1 VQPSEVQTMLRD
13 VVMINEELCDGCGQC
28 IPACHEGALR
38 IVGGKARLV
47 SDVLCDGMG
56 ACLGHCP
63 RGAIRVERRE
73 AAAFDEAEVARTAAP
88 TGAKPTCPTAK
99 APTGAKAHG
108 GGCPGSR
115 FAQFDR
121 AAEAHKPAPHEAAA
135 SGSRQPSAL
144 EHWPVQLNLLS
155 PAAPVL
161 RGARLL
167 VAADCV
173 PVACGEFHER
183 LLRGRAVVIGCP
195 KFDDVAGY
203 AEKLAEMI
211 ARNNLSEIVVA
222 RMEVPCC
229 GGIVAAVLAARR
241 QAGVNVRVTE
251 VVVSTRGE
259 IIREAEWPPE
269 SAA

>member
-1 VQPSEVQTMLRD
+1 MLRD
-13 VVMINEELCDGCGQC
+13 VVTIDEELCDGCGQC

-73 AAAFDEAEVARTAAP
+73 AAAFDEAAVAHRAAQVV
-88 TGAKPTCPTAK
+88 AKPACPASRPRGGP
-99 APTGAKAHG
+99 AVHG

-115 FAQFDR
+115 FAQFDTGGM
-121 AAEAHKPAPHEAAA
+121 A
-135 SGSRQPSAL
+135 SGGTLGKSTAAGATRPSGL
-144 EHWPVQLNLLS
+144 GHWPVQLQLLS
-155 PAAPVL
+155 PGAPVL

-173 PVACGEFHER
+173 LVACGEFHER
-183 LLRGRAVVIGCP
+183 LLCGRAVVIGCP
-195 KFDDVAGY
+195 KFDDLAGY
-203 AEKLAEMI
+203 VEKLTAMI
-211 ARNNLSEIVVA
+211 ANNDLREIVVA

-229 GGIVAAVLAARR
+229 GGIVAAVRTARR
-241 QAGVNVRVTE
+241 QAGVDVPIVE
-251 VVVSTRGE
+251 VVVSTRGD
-259 IIREAEWPPE
+259 IISETELPQE
-269 SAA
+269 QAA